1 MKNLTKL
8 QWTFIEEGSYVV
20 SSLTT
25 VEAKNIISNA
35 VTLVIAGYAGN
46 VDLGI
51 LESDLLFGNIDYN
64 QADKEAVRKFI
75 KEMQDAKNDEYLESD
90 LLLESIFKN

>member
-20 SSLTT
+20 SELTT

-75 KEMQDAKNDEYLESD
+75 KEMQDAKNNEYLER
-90 LLLESIFKN
+90 I

>member
-8 QWTFIEEGSYVV
+8 QWAFIEEGSYVV

-51 LESDLLFGNIDYN
+51 LESDLLFGNINYK

-75 KEMQDAKNDEYLESD
+75 KEMQDAKNDEYLESII
-90 LLLESIFKN
+90 LKK